1 MKIAVIGGDALE
13 WGYISP
19 PPKDLTPGD
28 RRGGYRAA
36 AGNRAVTDA
45 QGEGRITAG
54 DLASAVVDELE
65 SPRFVGERFTAAY
78 A

>member
-1 MKIAVIGGDALE
+1 
-13 WGYISP
+13 
-19 PPKDLTPGD
+19 
-28 RRGGYRAA
+28 
-36 AGNRAVTDA
+36 VTDA